1 MTQQLWGLRHAMNRL
16 AAILVLG
23 FCCTVF
29 CVPAGAQKNRP
40 AYPESRA
47 QRRANKR
54 LEKAQRKYYAKQKK
68 ASDKMFKESQK
79 KSLYPKKKLLND

>member
-1 MTQQLWGLRHAMNRL
+1 MTKQLWGLRQTMKRL
-16 AAILVLG
+16 AAILVLI
-23 FCCTVF
+23 FCCTIF
-29 CVPAGAQKNRP
+29 CVPAGAQKNKP

-47 QRRANKR
+47 QRRANKK

-79 KSLYPKKKLLND
+79 KSLYPKKKH

>member
-1 MTQQLWGLRHAMNRL
+1 MTKQLWGLRHAMKRL
-16 AAILVLG
+16 AAIVVLI
-23 FCCTVF
+23 FCGTIF
-29 CVPAGAQKNRP
+29 CVPAGAQKDKP

-47 QRRANKR
+47 QRRANKK

-79 KSLYPKKKLLND
+79 KSLYPKKKH

>member
-1 MTQQLWGLRHAMNRL
+1 MTKQLWGLRHAMKRL
-16 AAILVLG
+16 AAIVVLI
-23 FCCTVF
+23 FCGMIF
-29 CVPAGAQKNRP
+29 CVPAGAQKDKP

-47 QRRANKR
+47 QRRANKK

-79 KSLYPKKKLLND
+79 KSLYPKKKH

>member
-1 MTQQLWGLRHAMNRL
+1 MITQLWSLRHAMKRL

-23 FCCTVF
+23 FCCTLF
-29 CVPAGAQKNRP
+29 CVPAGAQKNKP

-47 QRRANKR
+47 QRRANKK
-54 LEKAQRKYYAKQKK
+54 LEKAQRKYYEKQKK

-79 KSLYPKKKLLND
+79 KSLYPKKKH